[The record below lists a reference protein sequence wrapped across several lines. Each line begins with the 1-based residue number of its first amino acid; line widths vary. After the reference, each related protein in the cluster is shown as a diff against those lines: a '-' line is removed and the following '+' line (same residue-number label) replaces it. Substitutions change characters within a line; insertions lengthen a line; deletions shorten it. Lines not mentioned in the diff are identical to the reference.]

1 MVPDQTPNHYWNPVL
16 SEWDGE
22 RFSLRP
28 AAHLFEVPWQL
39 FSEQVMFREE
49 KKCNI
54 WKGQARNM
62 QKPKASAA
70 GKIQRVAW

>member
-1 MVPDQTPNHYWNPVL
+1 MVPDQKPHHYWNPLL
-16 SEWDGE
+16 SECELE

-39 FSEQVMFREE
+39 FSEQVMLR
-49 KKCNI
+49 KKFNI

-62 QKPKASAA
+62 QGFKASAV
-70 GKIQRVAW
+70 GNIQCLAW